1 MWSTARHLPLG
12 GTHPVKALGL
22 EEVAVGAVQL
32 PPSSGSTAVD
42 GFWKEQEK
50 NVKKWPWGCEPGST
64 TRGAVGTG
72 RQSRRPRAVAV
83 ELRRQ
88 HPRSCSTPLGGEMV
102 PWTTHKDGRLQGLRL

>member
-1 MWSTARHLPLG
+1 MWSRAQHLPLG

-42 GFWKEQEK
+42 GFWREHEK
-50 NVKKWPWGCEPGST
+50 SVKKWPWCCEPSST
-64 TRGAVGTG
+64 TRWVVGTG
-72 RQSRRPRAVAV
+72 RQSRRPGAVAE

-88 HPRSCSTPLGGEMV
+88 HPRSYSTPPGGEMV
-102 PWTTHKDGRLQGLRL
+102 PRTTHKDGRLQGLRL